1 MKWVEKLKD
10 SIITFLSSLIV
21 ICFLPMVQ
29 QVAQYITIFLSIDEK
44 NLTRVEATT
53 VSFFVG
59 VTYFIL
65 RIIFA
70 FLGMMFEF
78 LCDRVQVDVESKFI
92 KLKFMLRLPLIPLRI
107 IKFLGGTLRI
117 SFNPN
122 LINCELDDGFLDGNE
137 EGVHCYR
144 EGKHIHINLF
154 PVYGP
159 SEDPVS
165 NSLDFNIQPLQQ
177 STAKVAI
184 DIVPERNDG
193 WLGIILY
200 PLRWIFLKFM
210 VRIEQPKIIL
220 KS

>member
-1 MKWVEKLKD
+1 
-10 SIITFLSSLIV
+10 
-21 ICFLPMVQ
+21 MVQ

-78 LCDRVQVDVESKFI
+78 LCDRVQVDVEFLNEKNKPISELKFKKIDEINYESKFI